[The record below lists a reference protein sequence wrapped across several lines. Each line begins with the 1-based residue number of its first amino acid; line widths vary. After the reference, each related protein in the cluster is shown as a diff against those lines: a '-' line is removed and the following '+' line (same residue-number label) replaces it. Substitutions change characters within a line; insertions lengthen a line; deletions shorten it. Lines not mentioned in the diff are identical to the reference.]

1 MKHSYKHYAELQDKV
16 RLMVYTEQPLP
27 LTQDTIES
35 LAYVTRNGSSVT
47 SYKVFISGC
56 CYGIRWGHTGS
67 AGPSDAEPGLVQF
80 CREVETLFVAL

>member
-35 LAYVTRNGSSVT
+35 LAYV
-47 SYKVFISGC
+47 
-56 CYGIRWGHTGS
+56 
-67 AGPSDAEPGLVQF
+67 
-80 CREVETLFVAL
+80 